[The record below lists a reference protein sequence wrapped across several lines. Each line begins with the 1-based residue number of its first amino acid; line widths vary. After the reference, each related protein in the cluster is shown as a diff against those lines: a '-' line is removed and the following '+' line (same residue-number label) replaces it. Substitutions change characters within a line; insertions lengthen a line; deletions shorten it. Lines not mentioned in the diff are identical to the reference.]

1 MRNIETSPM
10 DDIEMIK
17 GLCKLEAEVINM
29 MFEVSEEHGIWMIKN
44 SIQTFEAFL
53 RSQNKMFIR
62 GMSIEYR
69 TFVVEILLLIDDR
82 YRDTA
87 TAKVLMS

>member
-1 MRNIETSPM
+1 MRKIETSPA
-10 DDIEMIK
+10 DDIETIK
-17 GLCKLEAEVINM
+17 GLCKLEAQVINM
-29 MFEVSEEHGIWMIKN
+29 MFEISETHGIAMLIN
-44 SIQTFEAFL
+44 SVSSFESFL

-69 TFVVEILLLIDDR
+69 TFVVEILLLIDER

-87 TAKVLMS
+87 TAKILMN